1 MTIHLKKK
9 KKNKKR
15 RKQGHFGHYNNIHHR
30 LFPSSKPLQS
40 PFTYRERD
48 SVTARRGFRERERE
62 RKAERKKKKTQ
73 THKKKKESK
82 AWQKNLV
89 RESISRFS

>member
-1 MTIHLKKK
+1 MTIHLKK

-15 RKQGHFGHYNNIHHR
+15 RKQGHFGHYKNIHHR

-62 RKAERKKKKTQ
+62 REREKQREEKRKPKHIKRKKKAKLGR
-73 THKKKKESK
+73 K
-82 AWQKNLV
+82 
-89 RESISRFS
+89 I